1 MFLCDCLCTFSVLLC
16 VFLWCYLDYISANS
30 FCSAFWTD
38 LLRLKTDF
46 SAVIHRFLPL
56 RSYFKNWSQF
66 SGLKFALAVRD
77 LYQCKLFVRKF
88 WKRLCEIAE
97 SACLDKLVWDSKLN
111 NLLFDNPFCW
121 YVDACW
127 SVFAPDY
134 SYFWSCCCSE
144 AAFDWLQL
152 ITNFVFPLLACLI
165 FGVVC
170 FVGLSKQCWFQE
182 LFWWVKSVVRLLNF
196 WRPVVAKLLWWHLLL
211 WKLESVEGCDLG
223 FLVVGENWQYNNCKI
238 VENWK
243 FEIFT
248 FSCAVE
254 MSSLLSFAS
263 SKFFFSVGVGS
274 LLFGTACGVSSLS
287 REVTFGF
294 RIEVIAVF
302 E

>member
-1 MFLCDCLCTFSVLLC
+1 MFLCACLCTFSVLLC

-30 FCSAFWTD
+30 FCSAF
-38 LLRLKTDF
+38 LNGSSPLKN
-46 SAVIHRFLPL
+46 RFLCCSSSIFAPKVL
-56 RSYFKNWSQF
+56 LQRIEVSLVAWSLHWLF
-66 SGLKFALAVRD
+66 AIFTNVNCLCGNFENDYVKSLKV
-77 LYQCKLFVRKF
+77 
-88 WKRLCEIAE
+88 
-97 SACLDKLVWDSKLN
+97 LVWTSWFGTVN
-111 NLLFDNPFCW
+111 WTIYFSTTPFCW

-152 ITNFVFPLLACLI
+152 ITNFVCPLLACLI

-182 LFWWVKSVVRLLNF
+182 LFWWVKIVVKLLNF

-238 VENWK
+238 VDN
-243 FEIFT
+243 
-248 FSCAVE
+248 
-254 MSSLLSFAS
+254 
-263 SKFFFSVGVGS
+263 
-274 LLFGTACGVSSLS
+274 
-287 REVTFGF
+287 
-294 RIEVIAVF
+294 
-302 E
+302 